1 MKNLIF
7 FRMLIVFAILLFADN
22 ALSQSQRILN
32 TDTLI
37 YQNNTWNYKRNGS
50 GLLTFD
56 STMMI
61 VRFNEDVNRDVIIAF
76 LRNNNIELI
85 DSLYEYKLCKLNSSY
100 TFSRNIDS
108 LSSNNFFNSYAIN
121 HPAFLDNYPNDFY
134 FNLQNHIYYG
144 SSTGAELNLAVP
156 WTKTVGNPEI
166 VVAVIDAFPNWS
178 HEDIGNLNDFLIDNI
193 YENEGEDVWSDIND
207 PSSGDKIDNDNNGFI
222 DDWRGWNFNN
232 NTNDTRSIYS
242 DDVHGTN
249 VMGVIAAKSNNS
261 IGVVGIAGGDYAD
274 EVYYSLGVRMLPIN
288 IFSSTLNNSQGVS
301 TNEWNLAQAIE
312 YAAKQRVNVIALS
325 MSFRTAQ
332 VGTSFTIPIVEKA
345 LDMARN
351 KYGCLIF
358 CSAGN
363 TGSTI
368 DYPGYNSNVH
378 AIGGLIYQ
386 NGNLFNNFR
395 KGDYQNGKVLSFVAL
410 AENIGTTT
418 TSTISPYTNDFG
430 QTSAA
435 SPQASG
441 VAALLLS
448 YNTCLTNTLIFEIMK
463 SSANIYV
470 TSDQSSFIHDNNTN
484 SNLFGYGMLNAEGAM
499 DLIDAYTITNYTIN
513 SNTTW
518 STSKIANQDIII
530 TSGNTL
536 TVTGYLN
543 MTENTKIIVQAGA
556 NLIIN
561 SGEIT
566 GACGWEG
573 IKVYGIANQ
582 AQNATTFGEVRIIN
596 NAKLSYARI
605 AVESINGGII
615 VTNTDATYRNNRSS
629 IVINKHKYDN
639 LFTIINDSHF
649 ISDGPFLSK
658 SNKINKVIEGIKEFI
673 NLNGT
678 QLISIS
684 NCTFE
689 NTSELKYTQAA
700 NAINAYSTNFTQIS
714 NCEFSGMFRAIDVVA
729 YNGLLNTVKIY
740 NSVFNNN
747 VQGIRVVN
755 STIDI
760 FDNEFNLP
768 QLNTKLN
775 TLFANNSIYG
785 IYTFG
790 SVNDIRN
797 NNISTTVETSAALGI
812 IVRNSR
818 KIYKS
823 FVEYN
828 HFSNLSIGTQI
839 EQYNKQLQISCN
851 DYSNIN
857 KHAWSLNPQF
867 TSGSGIFPMQGSLIS
882 GTNQKR
888 AGNLFYDRDL
898 PSNSLRH
905 IKSSFEF
912 IYNAANSPADAV
924 PEYVSTDVI
933 VNTFGE
939 LNSQSCI
946 GGAFQ
951 LILCNDEPC
960 IFDELDYLLSITIDE
975 DSLIRI
981 KQAILKHLL
990 DNQNYGQA
998 IDYLEV
1004 WNTDQA
1010 NLEFLFETLLSNEE
1024 NESATSVLESF
1035 SVVDQRDQDYF
1046 DFYSILLNQLNEE
1059 IPADSLTSY
1068 ELGIIQD
1075 IASRNNDV
1083 SDMAKAYLNYFSLDY
1098 HALEPEEWEEE
1109 SLRITNKSETKNS
1122 KKPIIETPKF
1132 NVSIFPNPMA
1142 EQFSLFI
1149 SSTNTKELFKLEIT
1163 NTLGQ
1168 NVLNQDQL
1176 IANSKTKIDVSTLTT
1191 GVFYIKITNAVG
1203 EKSVKRISIV
1213 R

>member
-1 MKNLIF
+1 MKNYSTLKLLSVAIF
-7 FRMLIVFAILLFADN
+7 LLLSDLAF
-22 ALSQSQRILN
+22 SQSQRILN
-32 TDTLI
+32 TDTLV
-37 YQNNTWNYKRNGS
+37 YQSNKWNYKNHGS
-50 GLLTFD
+50 GLLAFD
-56 STMMI
+56 STLII
-61 VRFNEDVNRDVIIAF
+61 VKFNNNINRDNIIAF
-76 LRNNNIELI
+76 LQNNNIELV
-85 DSLYEYKLCKLNSSY
+85 DSLYEYKLCKLNSTY
-100 TFSRNIDS
+100 TFSKSIDS
-108 LSSNNFFNSYAIN
+108 LGSNNYFETYSIN
-121 HPAFLDNYPNDFY
+121 HPGFLDSYPNDFY
-134 FNLQNHIYYG
+134 FNIQNHIYYQIG
-144 SSTGAELNLAVP
+144 LSANLNLSVP
-156 WTKTVGNPEI
+156 WSKTVGNPEI

-178 HEDIGNLNDFLIDNI
+178 HEDLGNPNDFFADNI
-193 YENEGEDVWSDIND
+193 YENSGEDVWLDIND
-207 PSSGDKIDNDNNGFI
+207 PSTGDGIDNDNNGFI

-232 NTNDTRSIYS
+232 NSNDTRSVYS
-242 DDVHGTN
+242 NDVHGTN
-249 VMGVIAAKSNNS
+249 VMGVIAAKTNNE
-261 IGVVGIAGGDYAD
+261 IGVVGIVGGDYAD
-274 EVYYSLGVRMLPIN
+274 EENLQTGVRILPIN
-288 IFSSTLNNSQGVS
+288 IFSSTFNNSQGVS
-301 TNEWNLAQAIE
+301 TNEWHLASAIE
-312 YAAKQRVNVIALS
+312 YAAVQRANVIALS
-325 MSFRTAQ
+325 MSFKTAQ
-332 VGTSFTIPIVEKA
+332 VGTGFTFPIVELA

-418 TSTISPYTNDFG
+418 TSAISPYTNDFG

-448 YNTCLTNTLIFEIMK
+448 YNTCLTNKLIFEIMK

-499 DLIDAYTITNYTIN
+499 DLIDAYTITNYTIT

-536 TVTGYLN
+536 TVTSYLN
-543 MTENTKIIVQAGA
+543 MAENSKIIVQAGA

-561 SGEIT
+561 GGEIT

-582 AQNATTFGEVRIIN
+582 AQNATTFGEVNIIN

-615 VTNTDATYRNNRSS
+615 VSNTDATYRNNKSA
-629 IVINKHKYDN
+629 IVINKHKFDN
-639 LFTIINDSHF
+639 VFTEIEDSHF
-649 ISDGPFLSK
+649 ISDGPYLSK
-658 SNKINKVIEGIKEFI
+658 SNKISRLSEGIKEFI
-673 NLNGT
+673 NLNST
-678 QLISIS
+678 QLISI
-684 NCTFE
+684 NDCTFE
-689 NTSELKYTQAA
+689 NTSDLKYTQAA
-700 NAINAYSTNFTQIS
+700 NAINAYSTNFTQIN
-714 NCEFSGMFRAIDVVA
+714 NCEFNGMFRAIDAVA
-729 YNGLLNTVKIY
+729 YNGLLNTVKID
-740 NSVFNNN
+740 NCVFNDNI
-747 VQGIRVVN
+747 QGIRVVN
-755 STIDI
+755 STANIS
-760 FDNEFNLP
+760 DNQFNLP
-768 QLNTKLN
+768 YMNTKLN
-775 TLFANNSIYG
+775 TLFTNNSTYG

-797 NNISTTVETSAALGI
+797 NNISTTVENSAALGI

-828 HFSNLSIGTQI
+828 QFSNLSIGTQI

-867 TSGSGIFPMQGSLIS
+867 TSGSGIFPMQGSS
-882 GTNQKR
+882 SNDPGSKR

-905 IKSSFEF
+905 IKSSFGF
-912 IYNAANSPADAV
+912 TYNAATIPGDAI
-924 PEYVSTDVI
+924 PEYISTNVI
-933 VNTFGE
+933 VTPFTE
-939 LNSQSCI
+939 SNSESCM
-946 GGAFQ
+946 GGVFQ
-951 LILCNDEPC
+951 LILCDDEPC
-960 IFDELDYLLSITIDE
+960 IFDELDYLLSNTFDE
-975 DSLIRI
+975 DSLKRI
-981 KQAILKHLL
+981 KQDILKHLL

-1024 NESATSVLESF
+1024 NESATTVLESYTI
-1035 SVVDQRDQDYF
+1035 VDERDQDYF
-1046 DFYSILLNQLNEE
+1046 DFYSILLNQLNEQ

-1083 SDMAKAYLNYFSLDY
+1083 SDLAKAYLNYFSLDY
-1098 HALEPEEWEEE
+1098 HEMEPEEWEGE
-1109 SLRITNKSETKNS
+1109 SLRITNKSETKNN

-1176 IANSKTKIDVSTLTT
+1176 IANSKTKIDVSTLPT
-1191 GVFYIKITNAVG
+1191 GVFYIKITNTAG